1 MLAEHGQHAHA
12 CSTHRAGSLLEHSV
26 HCMLGPSGQ
35 PPHPNAHIVRDCT
48 QAGAPACMCA
58 QPHGVAV
65 IDCATLLLAVVP
77 TAPPNLLS
85 CWLCTASSLRKHP
98 TGRTAHVTPRD
109 ARLPPWTATEL
120 PTRHLCHSTPRRL
133 QRPRRALSARGG
145 SARASAS
152 EPPSCLTCAAIIM
165 TTLPLPRK
173 RQLMPIPAPVRAISN
188 SDARIDT
195 TTLSVPAPPLSPS
208 AARHAY

>member
-98 TGRTAHVTPRD
+98 TGRTAHETLVCLLGP
-109 ARLPPWTATEL
+109 
-120 PTRHLCHSTPRRL
+120 
-133 QRPRRALSARGG
+133 
-145 SARASAS
+145 
-152 EPPSCLTCAAIIM
+152 PPSCPRAIFAIAHRDAFSGRGARSRLAEAPRVLAPPCA
-165 TTLPLPRK
+165 
-173 RQLMPIPAPVRAISN
+173 QLLDMRCHHHDHPAPAEEAAAHAHTGACSRDQAVVRSKVAP
-188 SDARIDT
+188 AT
-195 TTLSVPAPPLSPS
+195 PTLESTPPRQACL
-208 AARHAY
+208 RRR